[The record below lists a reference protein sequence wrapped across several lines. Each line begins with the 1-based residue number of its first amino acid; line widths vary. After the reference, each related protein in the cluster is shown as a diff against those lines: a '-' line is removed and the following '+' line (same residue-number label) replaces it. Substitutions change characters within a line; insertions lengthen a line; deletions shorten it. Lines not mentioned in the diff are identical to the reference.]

1 MSLWTSLEPASA
13 TVDPGS
19 STTVR
24 LRLRNTGDVVDEYR
38 FEPVGDI
45 APWTTIEPP
54 TLRLYPGTTG
64 TVELKFA
71 PPRTPDATAGP
82 NPYAIRITP
91 TEHPEATTVPEGN
104 LTITPFTELRAELV
118 PPTVKGRLRGRPRLA
133 IDNLGNTKL
142 TASLNGTD
150 TGDQLTYELRPS
162 NIQIEPGRAAFITT
176 TLKPRKI
183 IWFGAKE
190 QRPYTLTVQRSGT
203 TPLPVDGTYVQQGFL
218 PRWLATFLGILL
230 ALTITFIALWF
241 GHKPAI
247 ATGTTEKLVEASA
260 TLAPTPTPQATLAP
274 PPITTAPTTEPA
286 QPTQET
292 KSEGSGGGG
301 GGDSSEPKPPEVPD
315 PIGQWLVRPGDL
327 GKDETGA
334 HPLTVTDVAGADG
347 HGGAGSFNGS
357 SSQMISTGPVVP
369 TGPGSSFTISAWVYL
384 DSTAHFSTAVSQ
396 SGTHNSAFYL
406 QFSPGEKRW
415 AFSRT
420 RSDGGDNAA
429 IGYRALSLAPAAL
442 HTWTHLVGVFDGT
455 TGNQTLYVDGAP
467 QGSVQDLYPFTT
479 TGAFIIGR
487 ARYADANA
495 DKFDGK
501 INEVTAW
508 DQALTRE
515 QINEI
520 P

>member
-301 GGDSSEPKPPEVPD
+301 GEKESTPSKAPEDTAATAVNGMAKDDPAGRHICYRAFIKGEGWTKPVCDGAMTGNTRNVPIVAVNTAIAGVGSSQIQAAVHD
-315 PIGQWLVRPGDL
+315 PRSTNGQPAWTHWSDWIADGEDNYMGSTTEDAPVMTAFAVTISSGQVCQNVRYV
-327 GKDETGA
+327 GKDWYAEKCVDAKVSNGYNFGGSWSND
-334 HPLTVTDVAGADG
+334 VTLEALLLR
-347 HGGAGSFNGS
+347 
-357 SSQMISTGPVVP
+357 VP
-369 TGPGSSFTISAWVYL
+369 A
-384 DSTAHFSTAVSQ
+384 
-396 SGTHNSAFYL
+396 
-406 QFSPGEKRW
+406 
-415 AFSRT
+415 
-420 RSDGGDNAA
+420 
-429 IGYRALSLAPAAL
+429 
-442 HTWTHLVGVFDGT
+442 
-455 TGNQTLYVDGAP
+455 
-467 QGSVQDLYPFTT
+467 SVQ
-479 TGAFIIGR
+479 
-487 ARYADANA
+487 
-495 DKFDGK
+495 
-501 INEVTAW
+501 
-508 DQALTRE
+508 
-515 QINEI
+515 
-520 P
+520 